1 MTTRRIE
8 IKHTNGFD
16 FGFSLVWGLFFGA
29 SFLILFLAL
38 IAALFGVN
46 LLSHLG
52 K

>member
-1 MTTRRIE
+1 MSTTRRFI

-29 SFLILFLAL
+29 VSLVLFLGVLAT
-38 IAALFGVN
+38 LFGFN
-46 LLSHLG
+46 LTKYL